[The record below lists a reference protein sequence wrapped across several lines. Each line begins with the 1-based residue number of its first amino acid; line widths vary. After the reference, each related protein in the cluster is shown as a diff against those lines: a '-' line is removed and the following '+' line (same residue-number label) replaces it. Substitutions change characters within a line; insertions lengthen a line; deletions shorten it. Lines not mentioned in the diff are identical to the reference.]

1 MSLHEMLTPRI
12 EINLEKI
19 AHNAKALKDLYGS
32 KGIDVIGVT
41 KVVCGNPYIANALVT
56 SGIGTLAD
64 SRIENIRRMRN
75 AGVGAQ
81 FLLSRTPSL
90 SQAEAVVKYADI
102 SLNTELSVIE
112 RLSTYAIDYDKP
124 HKIILMV
131 ELGDLRE
138 GLMPSDLDDTVTQV
152 LELKGITLVGIGTN
166 LACFGGVKPDEAT
179 MGYLSSL
186 ANDIEDTFGLT
197 LEYVSGGNSANY
209 DWFMSTLDVGRINN
223 LRLGESIYLGCE
235 TLFRKPIPGLYTDA
249 MTLVAEVVESKLK
262 PSLPYGEI
270 CQDAFGNVPEFND
283 QGQIRR
289 AILGIGLQDV
299 LVSGLTPRAD
309 IEIIGA
315 SSDHIIVNA
324 KNMELYVGDE
334 LEFDLSYGALLSS
347 MTSLYVNKV
356 SSDRVNAHEYCEM
369 VEQKY
374 RRHLQ
379 RLPTIAIEEDHSPL
393 RSLKESGFNL
403 IFESSIKKDYK
414 YMVREAV
421 FDKIGRISKRLDRK
435 DKTLIIRSA
444 WRSFEHQRLLWGERV
459 HALQKE
465 HPKKQIEEIEELV
478 SYFIAPPSKSMHSTG
493 GAVDALIYDLE
504 NDCVMRFG
512 TNDGLEMSLNDKCYP
527 YHPYIT
533 PEAKNNRKLLI
544 GLFEEEEFVVDIK
557 EYWHFDYGNAAWGI
571 EKGKEKAI
579 YGIIEA

>member
-1 MSLHEMLTPRI
+1 MLTPRI
-12 EINLEKI
+12 ELNLEKI

-41 KVVCGNPYIANALVT
+41 KAVCGNPYIAKALVK
-56 SGIGTLAD
+56 SGIRILAD

-75 AGVGAQ
+75 AGVQAQ
-81 FLLSRTPSL
+81 FLLSRTPGP
-90 SQAEAVVKYADI
+90 SQAEAVVKYTDI
-102 SLNTELSVIE
+102 SLNTELTVIE
-112 RLSTYAIDYDKP
+112 KLSTYAIDYDRP

-138 GLMPSDLDDTVTQV
+138 GLMPSDLDNTVKQV
-152 LELKGITLVGIGTN
+152 LKMKGIKLAGIGSN
-166 LACFGGVKPDEAT
+166 LACFGGVKPDEEK
-179 MGYLSSL
+179 MGHLSSL
-186 ANDIEDTFGLT
+186 ANDIEGKFGLT

-209 DWFMSTLDVGRINN
+209 NWFKSTKDVGRINN

-235 TLFRKPIPGLYTDA
+235 TLFRKPIPGLHTDA
-249 MTLVAEVVESKLK
+249 MTLVSEVVESKIK
-262 PSLPYGEI
+262 PSLPYGDI
-270 CQDAFGNVPEFND
+270 CQDAFGNIPNFKD
-283 QGQIRR
+283 QGQIKR

-299 LVSGLTPRAD
+299 QVSGLTPRSD
-309 IEIIGA
+309 IDILGA

-324 KNMELYVGDE
+324 KNMELNAGNE
-334 LEFDLSYGALLSS
+334 LEFDLNYGALLSA

-374 RRHLQ
+374 RRHIQL
-379 RLPTIAIEEDHSPL
+379 LPTISIKENHS
-393 RSLKESGFNL
+393 SLINLNESGFNL
-403 IFESSIKKDYK
+403 MYESSIKKDYK
-414 YMVREAV
+414 FMVREAV
-421 FDKIGRISKRLDRK
+421 FDKIGRISKRLDRE

-444 WRSFEHQRLLWGERV
+444 WRSFEHQRLLWEERV
-459 HALQKE
+459 DSLKKE
-465 HPKKQIEEIEELV
+465 YPNKQIEEIEELV
-478 SYFIAPPSKSMHSTG
+478 SYFIAPPSKSLHSTG
-493 GAVDALIYDLE
+493 GAVDALIYDLK

-512 TNDGLEMSLNDKCYP
+512 TNDGLKINLNDKCYP

-544 GLFEEEEFVVDIK
+544 GLFEEEDFVVDIK
-557 EYWHFDYGNAAWGI
+557 EYWHFDYGNAAWAI
-571 EKGKEKAI
+571 EKGKEQAI